1 MIQKVGM
8 IATVK
13 DYQACCACG
22 GGARGTAPT
31 KTTVSPTVSPSKSI
45 TTPPS
50 APPTEVCTDSPE
62 DWHDSNGTAF
72 NCDWYGNGTDRCSNF
87 GDVYENDGKTANQA
101 CCVCGGGRNENDLSS
116 SSPSKILSERPSDP
130 PTKAPSEMP
139 SDPPTKTPSEM
150 PSDPPT
156 KSPSEMPSDP
166 PTKNPSEMPSDPP
179 TKFPSDVPSDP
190 PTKFLSEIPTQ
201 VPSEKLTLAPNT
213 KLPTQV
219 PSAIVSS
226 APSITTSGSNAP
238 AGCADDP
245 LGWYDIVGDNCA
257 WYAEGNRCA
266 SYGDSYENFGTT
278 ANVACCTCQ
287 QDNNNDDDSSSCSDT
302 MEGWYDIDGATYNC
316 AWYSYS
322 NYCEAYGDSY
332 DNFGLTAN
340 ENCCVCGGGGE

>member
-1 MIQKVGM
+1 
-8 IATVK
+8 
-13 DYQACCACG
+13 
-22 GGARGTAPT
+22 
-31 KTTVSPTVSPSKSI
+31 
-45 TTPPS
+45 
-50 APPTEVCTDSPE
+50 
-62 DWHDSNGTAF
+62 
-72 NCDWYGNGTDRCSNF
+72 
-87 GDVYENDGKTANQA
+87 
-101 CCVCGGGRNENDLSS
+101 
-116 SSPSKILSERPSDP
+116 
-130 PTKAPSEMP
+130 
-139 SDPPTKTPSEM
+139 
-150 PSDPPT
+150 
-156 KSPSEMPSDP
+156 
-166 PTKNPSEMPSDPP
+166 MPSDPP